1 MNDITLCDGLHCPI
15 AEQCERYLPY
25 RPTEEMK
32 SYFVGV
38 PYNHN
43 LQQCHMFYEKPKEA
57 A

>member
-15 AEQCERYLPY
+15 AEQCQRYLPY
-25 RPTEEMK
+25 RPTEEIKM
-32 SYFVGV
+32 YFAGV
-38 PYNHN
+38 PYNHY